1 MHNGKILCEG
11 TQEDLREQF
20 NQNDLE
26 DVFFDLL
33 DQQLQ
38 PGNTNEL
45 VQCKTIVCT
54 GIAQSIT
61 RSLYIVHDGFATCHD
76 LSGIG
81 IGHDA
86 GCSIRD

>member
-33 DQQLQ
+33 EQQLQ
-38 PGNTNEL
+38 PGE
-45 VQCKTIVCT
+45 
-54 GIAQSIT
+54 
-61 RSLYIVHDGFATCHD
+61 YE
-76 LSGIG
+76 
-81 IGHDA
+81 
-86 GCSIRD
+86 